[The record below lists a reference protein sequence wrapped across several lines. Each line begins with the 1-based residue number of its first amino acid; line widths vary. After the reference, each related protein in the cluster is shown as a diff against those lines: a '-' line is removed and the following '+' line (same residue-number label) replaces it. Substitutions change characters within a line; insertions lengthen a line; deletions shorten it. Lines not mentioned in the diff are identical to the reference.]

1 VRHCWWDTT
10 TTLVAAPSDGGF
22 AAPAP
27 YEPVERGRDWRADL
41 AIWGGTPASD
51 ESFILL
57 EASPRTVGE
66 RPSRPSDLWVS
77 LPGPGGW
84 NAPVPLAG
92 RVNTQTG
99 WENFATVTP
108 DGCDLVFVRDFS
120 GFYRVSLRDALP
132 RQTP

>member
-1 VRHCWWDTT
+1 MAGSPRPHPMSRSS
-10 TTLVAAPSDGGF
+10 A
-22 AAPAP
+22 
-27 YEPVERGRDWRADL
+27 GRDWRADL

-120 GFYRVSLRDALP
+120 GFYRVSLRAALP